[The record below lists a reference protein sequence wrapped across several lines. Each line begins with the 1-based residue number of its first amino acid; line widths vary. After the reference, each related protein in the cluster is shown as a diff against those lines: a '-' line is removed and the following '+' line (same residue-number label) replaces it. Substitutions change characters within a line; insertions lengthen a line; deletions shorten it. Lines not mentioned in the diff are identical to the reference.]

1 MKIYSLIRLY
11 SLLFLIY
18 PLTHSALQAD
28 GQIHIFMGTCRNIT
42 HNITADLNI
51 AFVIVDENTGKIRGM
66 TDIIG
71 LSGSGVFIGEYN
83 GQYIQFKTIAP
94 ESGIT
99 IEWKGKIENG
109 MIHGSYD
116 VQEQT
121 LTDGTR
127 IDPQKGIWT
136 VSHKRNLSPPSQQ
149 KNLI

>member
-1 MKIYSLIRLY
+1 
-11 SLLFLIY
+11 
-18 PLTHSALQAD
+18 
-28 GQIHIFMGTCRNIT
+28 MGTCRNIT